1 MVNVK
6 RSVRRQR
13 RQEAITF
20 ILTHLEWPD
29 EVTTLDVWNKG
40 NEMLEKGF
48 PWPSQTKMS
57 FKGFKNKESLANNL
71 RVHPRLVKS
80 HRVTS
85 HKAAGRTTV
94 YTVIAE

>member
-13 RQEAITF
+13 REEAITF
-20 ILTHLEWPD
+20 ILDALEWPD

-40 NEMLEKGF
+40 HDMLEEGF
-48 PWPSQTKMS
+48 HWPKQTKNS
-57 FKGFKNKESLANNL
+57 FKGFKGKESLANHL
-71 RVHPRLVKS
+71 RVHPRLTKS

-85 HKAAGRTTV
+85 HKAGGRTTV
-94 YTVIAE
+94 YTVID